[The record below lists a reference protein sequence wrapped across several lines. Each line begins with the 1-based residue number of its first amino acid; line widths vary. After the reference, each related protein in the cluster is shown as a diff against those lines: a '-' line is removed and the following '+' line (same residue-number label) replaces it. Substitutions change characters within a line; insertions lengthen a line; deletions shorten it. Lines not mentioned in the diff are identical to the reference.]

1 MTLISILEK
10 GKDLVKII
18 ESSKNVIIDT
28 MSLDK
33 KTFSKIDI

>member
-18 ESSKNVIIDT
+18 ESSKNVIIDNV
-28 MSLDK
+28 S
-33 KTFSKIDI
+33 